1 MGDRSLHPIASEDEG
16 AAAMTRE
23 RALIVGIAGLLGWAV
38 GLVFAP
44 REALAAWLVCW
55 LGWGSIPIGSLA
67 LLMLVALIPGSWRQL
82 YGRPL
87 VLGTTLMP
95 IVAVA
100 MIPLL
105 VGVELIYPWTASG
118 YAAFKGLWLS
128 TGFFVVRTIA
138 YLVVLSL
145 IAWALLAAQP
155 RLRAPIAAAGVIAYA
170 LIGSLIGID
179 FAESTQPE
187 FHSSIYGLLALTN
200 QWLAGISFAILLGLW
215 SSEGKAPLAAAGVL
229 VTAILMW
236 GYMHA
241 MQYIV
246 IWAGDIPAEARWY
259 IERGRHGWGAL
270 AWLLYGL
277 QGLVSFAALLSPS
290 VRGSRRAMMMLA
302 ALTLAMRLVE
312 QAWLVLPGMSGIGW
326 PVAPLI
332 LAASLTM
339 LGFGWVGAV
348 ALRRHESLWNE
359 PEWVGKAR
367 SV

>member
-1 MGDRSLHPIASEDEG
+1 
-16 AAAMTRE
+16 MTRD
-23 RALIVGIAGLLGWAV
+23 RALIVGIVGLVGCAV
-38 GLVFAP
+38 GLVLAP
-44 REALAAWLVCW
+44 RDALVAWLVCW
-55 LGWGSIPIGSLA
+55 LGWGSIPIGALA
-67 LLMLVALIPGSWRQL
+67 LLMLVALIPGTWRQL
-82 YGRPL
+82 YARPL
-87 VLGTTLMP
+87 VLGTTLVP
-95 IVAVA
+95 LAAIA

-105 VGVELIYPWTASG
+105 VGVELIYPWTAQGATAG
-118 YAAFKGLWLS
+118 YAAFKAAWLS
-128 TGFFVVRTIA
+128 TGFFVVRTIV
-138 YLVVLSL
+138 YLVALSL
-145 IAWALLAAQP
+145 IAWALLAASP
-155 RLRAPIAAAGVIAYA
+155 RLRGPIAAAGVIAYA

-229 VTAILMW
+229 VTALLMW

-259 IERGRHGWGAL
+259 IERGRDGWGAL
-270 AWLLYGL
+270 AWIIYGL
-277 QGLVSFAALLSPS
+277 QGLVTFAALLSPK
-290 VRGSRRAMMMLA
+290 VRSSRKAMMALA
-302 ALTLAMRLVE
+302 GLTLVMRVVE
-312 QAWLVLPGMSGIGW
+312 NAWLVLPGIHGIGW
-326 PVAPLI
+326 AVAPLMI
-332 LAASLTM
+332 AASLAM

-348 ALRRHESLWNE
+348 VLSRSEGDWNE

>member
-1 MGDRSLHPIASEDEG
+1 
-16 AAAMTRE
+16 MTRD
-23 RALIVGIAGLLGWAV
+23 RALIIGIVGLIGCAV

-44 REALAAWLVCW
+44 RDTLIAWLVCW
-55 LGWGSIPIGSLA
+55 LGWGSIPIGALA
-67 LLMLVALIPGSWRQL
+67 LLMLVALIPGTWRRL
-82 YGRPL
+82 YARPL
-87 VLGTTLMP
+87 ALGATLVP
-95 IVAVA
+95 LVAVA

-105 VGVELIYPWTASG
+105 IGVELIYPWTAAGATTG
-118 YAAFKGLWLS
+118 YAAFKALWLS
-128 TGFFVVRTIA
+128 TGFFVVRTVI

-145 IAWALLAAQP
+145 IAWALLAARP

-179 FAESTQPE
+179 FAESTQPQ

-215 SSEGKAPLAAAGVL
+215 GSEGKAPLAAAGVL
-229 VTAILMW
+229 VTALLMW

-259 IERGRHGWGAL
+259 IERGRDGWGAL

-277 QGLVSFAALLSPS
+277 QGLVTFAALLSPT
-290 VRGSRRAMMMLA
+290 VRASRRAMMALA
-302 ALTLAMRLVE
+302 GLTLTMRVIE
-312 QAWLVLPGMSGIGW
+312 NAWLVLPGMPGIGW
-326 PVAPLI
+326 PVAPLMV
-332 LAASLTM
+332 AASLAM
-339 LGFGWVGAV
+339 LGFGWVGAI
-348 ALRRHESLWNE
+348 ALRRREDHWNE

>member
-1 MGDRSLHPIASEDEG
+1 
-16 AAAMTRE
+16 MTRE
-23 RALIVGIAGLLGWAV
+23 RALIVGIVGLFGCAA

-44 REALAAWLVCW
+44 RDALIAWLVCW

-67 LLMLVALIPGSWRQL
+67 VLMLVALIPGTWRQL
-82 YGRPL
+82 YARPL
-87 VLGTTLMP
+87 VIGATLMP
-95 IVAVA
+95 LVAIA

-105 VGVELIYPWTASG
+105 VGVELIYPWTAAGATSG
-118 YAAFKGLWLS
+118 FAAFKAAWLS

-138 YLVVLSL
+138 YLIVLSL
-145 IAWALLAAQP
+145 IAWALLAASP
-155 RLRAPIAAAGVIAYA
+155 RLRGPIAAAGVILYA

-179 FAESTQPE
+179 FGETTEPH

-215 SSEGKAPLAAAGVL
+215 SERGKAPFAAAGVL

-270 AWLLYGL
+270 AWILYGM
-277 QGLVSFAALLSPS
+277 QGLFSFAALLSPR
-290 VRGSRRAMMMLA
+290 VRNSARAMIVLA
-302 ALTLAMRLVE
+302 LLTLAMRLVE
-312 QAWLVLPGMSGIGW
+312 QAWLVLPGLPGIGW

-332 LAASLTM
+332 VAASLAM
-339 LGFGWVGAV
+339 FGFGWFGAI
-348 ALRRHESLWNE
+348 ALARREDAWNE
-359 PEWVGKAR
+359 IEWVGKAR
-367 SV
+367 SVS

>member
-1 MGDRSLHPIASEDEG
+1 
-16 AAAMTRE
+16 MTRD
-23 RALIVGIAGLLGWAV
+23 RALIIGVVGLIGCAI

-44 REALAAWLVCW
+44 RDALIAWLVCW

-82 YGRPL
+82 YARPL
-87 VLGTTLMP
+87 VIGATLMP
-95 IVAVA
+95 IVAIA

-105 VGVELIYPWTASG
+105 LGVQLIYPWTAHEATAG
-118 YAAFKGLWLS
+118 YATFKAAWLS

-138 YLVVLSL
+138 YLIVLSL
-145 IAWALLAAQP
+145 IAWALLAASP
-155 RLRAPIAAAGVIAYA
+155 RLRGPIAAGGVILYA

-179 FAESTQPE
+179 FAESTQPH
-187 FHSSIYGLLALTN
+187 FHSSIYGLLALAN
-200 QWLAGISFAILLGLW
+200 QWLAGISFAILIGLW
-215 SSEGKAPLAAAGVL
+215 SREGKAPLAAAGVL
-229 VTAILMW
+229 VTAILIW

-277 QGLVSFAALLSPS
+277 QGLVSFCALLSPS
-290 VRGSRRAMMMLA
+290 IRNSSRAMIVLA
-302 ALTLAMRLVE
+302 ALTLIMRVVE
-312 QAWLVLPGMSGIGW
+312 QAWLMLPGIQGIGW

-332 LAASLTM
+332 FAASLAM
-339 LGFGWVGAV
+339 LGFGWIGAV
-348 ALRRHESLWNE
+348 ALSRHENEWAE
-359 PEWVGKAR
+359 PEWMSKAR

>member
-1 MGDRSLHPIASEDEG
+1 MS
-16 AAAMTRE
+16 RE
-23 RALIVGIAGLLGWAV
+23 RALVVGAAGLIGCII

-44 REALAAWLVCW
+44 RDALIAWLVCW

-67 LLMLVALIPGSWRQL
+67 VLMLVALIPGTWREL
-82 YGRPL
+82 YGRTL
-87 VLGTTLMP
+87 VVGTTLMP
-95 IVAVA
+95 IVAIA
-100 MIPLL
+100 MVPLL
-105 VGVELIYPWTASG
+105 VGIQLIYPWTAQGATEG
-118 YAAFKGLWLS
+118 YAAFKAAWLS

-138 YLVVLSL
+138 YLIVLSL
-145 IAWALLAAQP
+145 IAWALLAAEP
-155 RLRAPIAAAGVIAYA
+155 RLRAPIAAAGVIVYG

-179 FAESTQPE
+179 FAESTQPH
-187 FHSSIYGLLALTN
+187 FHSSIYGLLALSN

-215 SSEGKAPLAAAGVL
+215 STEGKAPLAAAGVL
-229 VTAILMW
+229 ITAILIW

-277 QGLVSFAALLSPS
+277 QGVVSFAALLSPT
-290 VRGSRRAMMMLA
+290 VRGSRKAMMGLA
-302 ALTLAMRLVE
+302 ALTLVMRLVE
-312 QAWLVLPGMSGIGW
+312 QAWLVLPGIIGIGW

-332 LAASLTM
+332 LAASLAM
-339 LGFGWVGAV
+339 LGFGWFGAV
-348 ALRRHESLWNE
+348 ALRRHEDSWSE
-359 PEWVGKAR
+359 PEGVGKAR